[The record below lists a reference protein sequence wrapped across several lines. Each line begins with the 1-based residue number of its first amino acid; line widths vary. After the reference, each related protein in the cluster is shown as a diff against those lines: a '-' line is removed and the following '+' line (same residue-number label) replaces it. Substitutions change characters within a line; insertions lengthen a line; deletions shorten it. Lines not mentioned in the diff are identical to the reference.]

1 MCRQNDKANGSR
13 RGVKMPAMRIRA
25 LGPPQFWRDGVTCR
39 AATRKAT
46 ALTAYLAMQPDR
58 RFRREAIA
66 DLLWGEKGEF
76 KARHSLCQ
84 AIADARSAF
93 GRDIL
98 GTDSSHIWSPH
109 GAADLDALMLDR
121 LDPATA
127 PRNELESIEQLYQGD
142 FLEGMSFSDELFDEW
157 LTSVREKLRQ
167 RASDCMHAVLRT
179 RLHAGDHNRALA
191 TANRIVDL
199 DPFDELAH
207 RAIMRCHAEQGENHR
222 AIEHFR
228 AVEAELQHEL
238 GVSPCEK
245 TKDLYREIASG
256 KSSFGGGRS
265 LLDCAFVLEQLPCSI
280 IVTDLD
286 SKIVGWNQKAEEE
299 FGFSKQEMIGC
310 LPTVLHA
317 QQGNSKLARLILTQ
331 ATTTG
336 KWVGEVTL
344 KTKNG
349 QTIRQRRIVTPLLG
363 RGGII
368 IGTVGHG
375 LAF

>member
-1 MCRQNDKANGSR
+1 
-13 RGVKMPAMRIRA
+13 MPVMRIRA
-25 LGPPQFWRDGVTCR
+25 LGPPQFLVDGVACR
-39 AATRKAT
+39 AATRKTT
-46 ALTAYLAMQPDR
+46 ALVVYLAMQPDR

-66 DLLWGEKGEF
+66 DLLWGDKDEF
-76 KARHSLCQ
+76 KSRHSLCQ
-84 AIADARSAF
+84 AINEAKAAF
-93 GRDIL
+93 GRDVL
-98 GTDSSHIWSPH
+98 ATDSGHVSGHIWSPH
-109 GAADLDALMLDR
+109 GAADVDALTLER

-127 PRNELESIEQLYQGD
+127 SRSELESIQHLYQGD

-179 RLHAGDHNRALA
+179 RLQAGDHNQALA

-199 DPFDELAH
+199 DRFDELAH
-207 RAIMRCHAEQGENHR
+207 RAIMRCHAEQGASRR

-238 GVSPCEK
+238 GILPCEQ
-245 TKDLYREIASG
+245 TRDLYQEIASG
-256 KSSFGGGRS
+256 KRSFGGGRS
-265 LLDCAFVLEQLPCSI
+265 LLDCAFVLEQLLCSI
-280 IVTDLD
+280 IVADLD
-286 SKIVGWNQKAEEE
+286 SKIVGWNQRAEEE

-317 QQGNSKLARLILTQ
+317 QHGTYKLARQILTQ
-331 ATTTG
+331 ATSTG
-336 KWVGEVTL
+336 KWEGEVTL
-344 KTKNG
+344 KMKSG
-349 QTIRQRRIVTPLLG
+349 KTIRQRRIVMPIFG
-363 RGGII
+363 RGGVI

>member
-1 MCRQNDKANGSR
+1 
-13 RGVKMPAMRIRA
+13 MPVMRIRA
-25 LGPPQFWRDGVTCR
+25 LGPPQFLLDGVTCR

-66 DLLWGEKGEF
+66 SLLWGDKDEF

-84 AIADARSAF
+84 AIADARNAF
-93 GRDIL
+93 GRDVL
-98 GTDSSHIWSPH
+98 GTDSGHIWSPH
-109 GAADLDALMLDR
+109 GAADVDALMLER

-127 PRNELESIEQLYQGD
+127 SRSELESVEGLYLGD
-142 FLEGMSFSDELFDEW
+142 FLEGMSFSDEMFDEW

-167 RASDCMHAVLRT
+167 RASDCMHALLRT
-179 RLHAGDHNRALA
+179 RLHAGDHNQALA

-207 RAIMRCHAEQGENHR
+207 RAIMRCHAEQGANRR

-238 GVSPCEK
+238 GVLPCEQ
-245 TKDLYREIASG
+245 TRDLYREIASG
-256 KSSFGGGRS
+256 KTSFGGGRS
-265 LLDCAFVLEQLPCSI
+265 LLDCAFVLEQLFYSV

-286 SKIVGWNQKAEEE
+286 SRIVGWNQRAEEE
-299 FGFSKQEMIGC
+299 FGFSKEEMVGC

-317 QQGNSKLARLILTQ
+317 EQGNPDLARQILSQ
-331 ATTTG
+331 ATSTG
-336 KWVGEVTL
+336 KWAGELAL
-344 KTKNG
+344 KTKG
-349 QTIRQRRIVTPLLG
+349 GSTIRQRRIVTPIFG
-363 RGGII
+363 RGGIM

-375 LAF
+375 LAV

>member
-1 MCRQNDKANGSR
+1 
-13 RGVKMPAMRIRA
+13 MPVMRIRA
-25 LGPPQFWRDGVTCR
+25 LGPPQFLLDGVTCR
-39 AATRKAT
+39 AATRKAA
-46 ALTAYLAMQPDR
+46 ALTVYLAMQPDR

-66 DLLWGEKGEF
+66 DLLWGDKDEC

-84 AIADARSAF
+84 TIADARSAF

-98 GTDSSHIWSPH
+98 GTDSGHISGHVWSPH
-109 GAADLDALMLDR
+109 GTADVDALMLER

-127 PRNELESIEQLYQGD
+127 SRSELESVEELYQGD

-157 LTSVREKLRQ
+157 LTSVREKLRR
-167 RASDCMHAVLRT
+167 RASDCMHAVLHT
-179 RLHAGDHNRALA
+179 RLLAGDHNQALA
-191 TANRIVDL
+191 TANRIVAL

-207 RAIMRCHAEQGENHR
+207 RAIMRCHAEQGANRR

-238 GVSPCEK
+238 GVLPCEQ
-245 TKDLYREIASG
+245 TRDLYREIASG
-256 KSSFGGGRS
+256 KRSFGGGRS
-265 LLDCAFVLEQLPCSI
+265 LLDCAFVLEQLLCSI

-286 SKIVGWNQKAEEE
+286 SKIVGWNQRAEEE

-310 LPTVLHA
+310 PPTVLHA
-317 QQGNSKLARLILTQ
+317 QQGNSKLARQILTQ
-331 ATTTG
+331 ATSTG
-336 KWVGEVTL
+336 KWAGEVTL

-349 QTIRQRRIVTPLLG
+349 KTICQRRIVTPIFG